1 MERILIAVDDS
12 KGSIRAAETLIDL
25 FSSTKPVVTLI
36 YVQKVLGQSLVG
48 EGMVMGPEMD
58 TLREALQ
65 GTEYQEA
72 LDVRADKIMAH
83 YQKKLEKAGITDIQ
97 SIVKVGHPAEEIL
110 STAKDTE
117 AELIVIG
124 SRGKRI
130 HDYLLGSVSREVA
143 NGSSI
148 PVLLTK

>member
-1 MERILIAVDDS
+1 MKKILIAVDDS
-12 KGSIRAAETLIDL
+12 KGAIRAADTLIEM
-25 FSSTKPVVTLI
+25 FSTTQPVVTLI

-65 GTEYQEA
+65 GTEYKEA
-72 LDVRADKIMAH
+72 LDVRADKIMVH
-83 YQKKLEKAGITDIQ
+83 YHKILEKAGISDINCM
-97 SIVKVGHPAEEIL
+97 VKVGHPAEEIL
-110 STAKDTE
+110 SGAKESE

-130 HDYLLGSVSREVA
+130 HDFLLGSVSREVA

-148 PVLLTK
+148 PVLLSK

>member
-1 MERILIAVDDS
+1 MKRVLIAVDDS

-25 FSSTKPVVTLI
+25 LSTTNLVVTLL

-48 EGMVMGPEMD
+48 EGMIMGPEMD

-65 GTEYQEA
+65 GTEYKEA
-72 LDVRADKIMAH
+72 LDVRADKIIVH
-83 YQKKLEKAGITDIQ
+83 YHKMLKKAGITDINCM
-97 SIVKVGHPAEEIL
+97 VKVGHPAEEIL
-110 STAKDTE
+110 SGAKESE

-130 HDYLLGSVSREVA
+130 HDFLLGSVSREVA

-148 PVLLTK
+148 PVLLSK

>member
-1 MERILIAVDDS
+1 
-12 KGSIRAAETLIDL
+12 
-25 FSSTKPVVTLI
+25 
-36 YVQKVLGQSLVG
+36 
-48 EGMVMGPEMD
+48 MGPEMD

-65 GTEYQEA
+65 GTEYKEA

-83 YQKKLEKAGITDIQ
+83 YQKKLEEAGITDTTC
-97 SIVKVGHPAEEIL
+97 IVKVGHPAEEIL
-110 STAKDTE
+110 STAKEIE

-130 HDYLLGSVSREVA
+130 HDFLLGSVSREVA

>member
-1 MERILIAVDDS
+1 MKKILIAVDDS
-12 KGSIRAAETLIDL
+12 KGAIRAADTLIEM
-25 FSSTKPVVTLI
+25 FSTTQPVVTLI

-65 GTEYQEA
+65 GTEYKEA

-83 YQKKLEKAGITDIQ
+83 YKKKLEEAGITDIKC
-97 SIVKVGHPAEEIL
+97 IVKVGHPAEEIL
-110 STAKDTE
+110 STAKETE

-130 HDYLLGSVSREVA
+130 HDFLLGSVSREVA

-148 PVLLTK
+148 PVLLSK

>member
-1 MERILIAVDDS
+1 MKKILIAVDGTR
-12 KGSIRAAETLIDL
+12 GSTRAAETLIDF
-25 FSSTKPVVTLI
+25 FSTAQPEVTLV

-65 GTEYQEA
+65 GTEHQEA
-72 LDVRADKIMAH
+72 LDARAGKIMDFYH
-83 YQKKLEKAGITDIQ
+83 DKLQKAGISGINRV
-97 SIVKVGHPAEEIL
+97 IKEGHPAEEIL
-110 STAKDTE
+110 ASAKE
-117 AELIVIG
+117 AETDLIILG
-124 SRGKRI
+124 SRGKRA
-130 HDYLLGSVSREVA
+130 HDFLLGSVSREVA